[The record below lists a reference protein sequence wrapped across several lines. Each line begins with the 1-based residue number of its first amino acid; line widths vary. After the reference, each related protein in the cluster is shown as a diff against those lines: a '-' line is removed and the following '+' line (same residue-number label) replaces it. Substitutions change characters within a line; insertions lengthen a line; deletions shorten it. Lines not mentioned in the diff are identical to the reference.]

1 MMRLTVITRKGRVEY
16 EETAERAGFI
26 IVDENP
32 EEYSLMVHLS

>member
-1 MMRLTVITRKGRVEY
+1 MRRLTVITRKGMFEY

-32 EEYSLMVHLS
+32 EEYIMMVHLS